1 MHKEINLKKNN
12 GVLIILGPTAT
23 GKTNLAVE
31 IASNLNGEIISADSR
46 QVYKG
51 LDIGT
56 GKDLEEY
63 ILDDKSINHH
73 LIDII
78 NPNENYS
85 VYSFQRDFI
94 NSYKEIIKKNK
105 KTILCGGTGLYIE
118 SLLLDYDLSNSP
130 PPNPNLRLK
139 LSKQN
144 LSELKAY
151 LSQVNTNIIKY
162 PKTDTKNRIIRNIE
176 ICLYGKADS
185 MPLKDIPLDNYKII
199 GINPG
204 RELIR
209 KNITE
214 RLHSRLE
221 QGMVLEVENLL
232 KAGITQERLYYFGL
246 EYRYISE
253 YLIGNFNYE
262 ELVQNLNTAIHRFAK
277 KQMTFF
283 RRMEKRNIKIN
294 WIENNNLNE
303 IKDFL

>member
-1 MHKEINLKKNN
+1 MKKNN
-12 GVLIILGPTAT
+12 EIIIVLGPTAS
-23 GKTNLAVE
+23 GKTNLAVQ
-31 IASNLNGEIISADSR
+31 IASNFNGEIISADSR
-46 QVYKG
+46 QIYKG

-63 ILDDKSINHH
+63 HLENKKINYH
-73 LIDII
+73 LIDIL

-94 NSYKEIIKKNK
+94 NSYKKIINKNK
-105 KTILCGGTGLYIE
+105 KVILCGGTGLYIE
-118 SLLLDYDLSNSP
+118 SLLLDYDLSKSP
-130 PPNPNLRLK
+130 PPNKNLRHE
-139 LSKQN
+139 LSKK
-144 LSELKAY
+144 SIYELKGY
-151 LSQVNTNIIKY
+151 LREINNDIIKY

-176 ICLYGKADS
+176 ICLSDKES
-185 MPLKDIPLDNYKII
+185 SSPLKGIPLNNYKII

-204 RELIR
+204 RKIIRRKITDRLIKR
-209 KNITE
+209 IE
-214 RLHSRLE
+214 E
-221 QGMVLEVENLL
+221 GMILEVENLL
-232 KAGITQERLYYFGL
+232 KAGLKHDRLFYFGL

-253 YLIGNFNYE
+253 YIIGNLTYN

-283 RRMEKRNIKIN
+283 RRMEKRNVKIN